1 MADKNLKMDFII
13 TFSVVVA
20 NTEQADEDLV
30 GGLCDEL
37 SNRFTDSVSDVV
49 VKSEG
54 TRYPL
59 RVAEGVDY
67 EVSCG
72 EEE

>member
-1 MADKNLKMDFII
+1 MTDKNLKMDFTI

-30 GGLCDEL
+30 GGLCDYL
-37 SNRFTDSVSDVV
+37 SNRFTDSVGDVV

-54 TRYPL
+54 SHYPMRL
-59 RVAEGVDY
+59 VEGVDY

-72 EEE
+72 EED